1 MPKQYSRYVL
11 VVDNLS
17 SATPTK
23 EVAYE
28 FEAAGK
34 IRDIA
39 RDYKARCAIIEFDR
53 SSDAKW
59 AWDKMDGFRMDGR
72 RWKVDWA
79 SRDDFDLFG
88 WKWFEGGRSPSPRV
102 RGRSV
107 SRSRPL
113 TPHDQDRKGGQSS
126 SPSRDKGQGKEDRSR
141 SPSPSNL
148 RTDNQ

>member
-88 WKWFEGGRSPSPRV
+88 WKWFEGGRSPSPRTA
-102 RGRSV
+102 REDRAAAHHETRDKGR
-107 SRSRPL
+107 R
-113 TPHDQDRKGGQSS
+113 TDQDRHRQATSGLTISEQ
-126 SPSRDKGQGKEDRSR
+126 
-141 SPSPSNL
+141 
-148 RTDNQ
+148 TDY